1 MDRYSKSAT
10 HPRRGQC
17 VLRQNVYPSP
27 YSESVLIDQ
36 SSSDGHKVDDI
47 NPLDFYDFNQGV
59 TRHADHKLYI
69 KCCRIN
75 VRKYSFAFRTAKA
88 WNALTIRTR
97 RARSVD
103 VFKRLLDLD
112 ESKSIG
118 IFEYD

>member
-1 MDRYSKSAT
+1 MAEKLLIL
-10 HPRRGQC
+10 C
-17 VLRQNVYPSP
+17 VSTCLWRFTLKLN
-27 YSESVLIDQ
+27 
-36 SSSDGHKVDDI
+36 KVDDI

-69 KCCRIN
+69 KRCRIN

-103 VFKRLLDLD
+103 VFKRLLDLPP
-112 ESKSIG
+112 SSSFK
-118 IFEYD
+118 